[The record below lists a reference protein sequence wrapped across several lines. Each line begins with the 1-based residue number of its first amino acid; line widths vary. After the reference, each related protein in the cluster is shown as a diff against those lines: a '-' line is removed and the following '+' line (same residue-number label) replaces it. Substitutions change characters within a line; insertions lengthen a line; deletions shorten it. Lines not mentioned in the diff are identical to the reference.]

1 MDVPDQDP
9 FRHALVP
16 FSEEYIVPDYF
27 NDTAIVL
34 TAEEEESARDAGVLR
49 ARHAKYRA
57 AQLAVQTDRAAS
69 TPVRARATVVR
80 QRDPGAEQAAIDR
93 ANIDQANIDQANADQ
108 ANVSTAAS
116 GTTADDSVSAA
127 GAQGLDTTQVGE
139 GLVGR

>member
-9 FRHALVP
+9 FRNAMVP
-16 FSEEYIVPDYF
+16 FSEEYIVPDFF

-93 ANIDQANIDQANADQ
+93 ANIDQANIDQAN
-108 ANVSTAAS
+108 VSTAAS
-116 GTTADDSVSAA
+116 ETTADDSVSAA
-127 GAQGLDTTQVGE
+127 GAQELDTTQVGE

>member
-9 FRHALVP
+9 FRNAMVP

-80 QRDPGAEQAAIDR
+80 QRDPGAEQAAIDQV
-93 ANIDQANIDQANADQ
+93 NMDQANTDQ